1 MNKGNSN
8 IEKVGKRHIYQ
19 TKPPLLLLVV
29 LPMMHSTGGNKSG
42 KSSSTNVW
50 ANNANLAKTMAAL
63 DEFKSGFPSKG
74 LATVSNKWW
83 GTSGGRQDAGPEI
96 TEDGGGDV
104 KDEEAASE
112 KQSSLLAVRKRIA
125 EEGREALELGV
136 SQRFGSKRPDKRD
149 QHLLSQIFK
158 SSLPKDWVTDS
169 S

>member
-1 MNKGNSN
+1 
-8 IEKVGKRHIYQ
+8 
-19 TKPPLLLLVV
+19 
-29 LPMMHSTGGNKSG
+29 MMQHGGNKSG
-42 KSSSTNVW
+42 KTTTNVW
-50 ANNANLAKTMAAL
+50 ANNTNLAKTMAAL

-83 GTSGGRQDAGPEI
+83 GTGGGRRQDAGLEI

-104 KDEEAASE
+104 KDEEVASSE
-112 KQSSLLAVRKRIA
+112 KQSSLLAIRKRIA
-125 EEGREALELGV
+125 EEGREAVELGV
-136 SQRFGSKRPDKRD
+136 SQGFGSKRPDKRD

>member
-1 MNKGNSN
+1 MFLFW
-8 IEKVGKRHIYQ
+8 I
-19 TKPPLLLLVV
+19 TVV
-29 LPMMHSTGGNKSG
+29 TDPRKMQHGGNKSG

-50 ANNANLAKTMAAL
+50 ANNANLAKTMGAL

-83 GTSGGRQDAGPEI
+83 GTGGQRQDV
-96 TEDGGGDV
+96 TEDGGDV

-112 KQSSLLAVRKRIA
+112 KQSSLLGIRKRIA

-136 SQRFGSKRPDKRD
+136 SQGFEKRPDKRD
-149 QHLLSQIFK
+149 QHLLSQIFG
-158 SSLPKDWVTDS
+158 SSLPKEWVNDS

>member
-1 MNKGNSN
+1 
-8 IEKVGKRHIYQ
+8 
-19 TKPPLLLLVV
+19 
-29 LPMMHSTGGNKSG
+29 MMHSTGGNKSG

-83 GTSGGRQDAGPEI
+83 GTGGHRRQDAGVEEI
-96 TEDGGGDV
+96 TEDGV

-136 SQRFGSKRPDKRD
+136 SQGFGSNKPDKRD